1 MAVRL
6 IVIGCLTCT
15 APWRGRVFPFR
26 VFAAAR
32 ELPARIRGTGS
43 VSEELVTVSDTQVTW
58 LTQEAYNRLKQEL
71 DELVDNRPVI
81 AAKINAS
88 REEGDLKE
96 NGGYHAAREEQ
107 GQAEARIRHLQ
118 ELLRNAKVGEAPAND
133 GLAEPGKVL
142 TIRYEGDDETEK
154 FLLATREE
162 GAEGALEVYSPESP
176 LGKAL
181 LGAKEGE
188 TRSYELPN
196 GNTQQ
201 VTLVKAVPYAG

>member
-1 MAVRL
+1 M
-6 IVIGCLTCT
+6 
-15 APWRGRVFPFR
+15 
-26 VFAAAR
+26 
-32 ELPARIRGTGS
+32 
-43 VSEELVTVSDTQVTW
+43 SDTKVTW
-58 LTQEAYNRLKQEL
+58 LTQDAYDRLKHEL
-71 DELVDNRPVI
+71 DEAIENRPVI
-81 AAKINAS
+81 AARINDS

-133 GLAEPGKVL
+133 GTAGPGKVL
-142 TIRYEGDDETEK
+142 TVRYDGDDADEQ

-162 GAEGALEVYSPESP
+162 GAEGGLDVYSPDSP

-188 TRSYELPN
+188 AREYELPN
-196 GNTQQ
+196 GSKQK
-201 VTLVKAVPYAG
+201 VTLVKAVPYTG

>member
-1 MAVRL
+1 M
-6 IVIGCLTCT
+6 
-15 APWRGRVFPFR
+15 
-26 VFAAAR
+26 
-32 ELPARIRGTGS
+32 
-43 VSEELVTVSDTQVTW
+43 SEELVTVSDTQVTW

-81 AAKINAS
+81 AAKINAR

-162 GAEGALEVYSPESP
+162 GAEGAIEVYSPESP

-188 TRSYELPN
+188 TRTYELPN
-196 GNTQQ
+196 GSTQK